1 MGLNTNKITEEMVN
15 KAFESEFDGVEPFL
29 LVQEILELRE
39 KLERKKD
46 D

>member
-1 MGLNTNKITEEMVN
+1 MSKIITEEMVN
-15 KAFESEFDGVEPFL
+15 KAFESEFDGVESFL